1 MRPLGASL
9 VLLLLASGLA
19 DAEQPA
25 ARCYPKSA
33 CKAECDAAKQ
43 EIRKI
48 QAKMRQ
54 GYGASE
60 GTRMEAKLRDLRK
73 LRSKLCR

>member
-9 VLLLLASGLA
+9 VLLLLAYGLV
-19 DAEQPA
+19 DAQQRV

-33 CKAECDAAKQ
+33 CKAECDATKQ

-54 GYGASE
+54 GYSASQGAK
-60 GTRMEAKLRDLRK
+60 MEAKLRDLRK
-73 LRSKLCR
+73 RRSRLCQ

>member
-9 VLLLLASGLA
+9 VLLLLASGQA
-19 DAEQPA
+19 DVEHRA

-33 CKAECDAAKQ
+33 CTAECDAANQ

-54 GYGASE
+54 GYSASQGAKME
-60 GTRMEAKLRDLRK
+60 TRLRDLRK

>member
-9 VLLLLASGLA
+9 VLLLLASGLV
-19 DAEQPA
+19 DAQQRA

-33 CKAECDAAKQ
+33 CKAECDATKQ

-54 GYGASE
+54 GYSASQGAK
-60 GTRMEAKLRDLRK
+60 METKLRDLRK
-73 LRSKLCR
+73 RRSKLCQ